1 MCLTGQDSV
10 SKAVDIDSLR
20 GLSFFVRD
28 ETGIINKSS
37 SALGSKKTEG
47 PTFHCRMTVD
57 DLSED
62 G

>member
-1 MCLTGQDSV
+1 MCPTVLDSV
-10 SKAVDIDSLR
+10 SIAKDIDSLIE
-20 GLSFFVRD
+20 LSFFIRD

-47 PTFHCRMTVD
+47 PTCHCRMTVD

>member
-1 MCLTGQDSV
+1 MCLTVQDSV
-10 SKAVDIDSLR
+10 SKAKDIESSIEI
-20 GLSFFVRD
+20 SFFIRD
-28 ETGIINKSS
+28 ETGIINKSP

-47 PTFHCRMTVD
+47 PTCHCRMTVD

>member
-1 MCLTGQDSV
+1 MCLTVQDSV
-10 SKAVDIDSLR
+10 SKAGDIDSSIE
-20 GLSFFVRD
+20 LSFFIRD

-47 PTFHCRMTVD
+47 PTCRCRMTVG